1 MLVLHLSDQQM
12 QSTDSITVLIE
23 MLLLKT
29 LLNNNTNYINNENMN
44 VRMITAMKTMKLY
57 LYQLKLH

>member
-29 LLNNNTNYINNENMN
+29 MLNNNSNYINNENMN
-44 VRMITAMKTMKLY
+44 VRMITAMKTMK
-57 LYQLKLH
+57 